1 MGSIVVAETRMEAKL
16 RRKAGAWGA
25 VALILIL
32 GACQA
37 APPPAPGLRVGLLPD
52 GRTLEIRAD
61 DALPITA
68 AELRLPDAPAVPAS
82 AIHVA
87 APQPQPPPERTGVGI
102 GGSGGSSS
110 GMDVGVLFRVP
121 VSRAEPRPR
130 LTRSIARIELPDP
143 ARYRE
148 RASDAIVR
156 ITFGAEG
163 GEQRIV
169 DLPAP

>member
-16 RRKAGAWGA
+16 RRKAGAWGS

-37 APPPAPGLRVGLLPD
+37 APPPAPGLRVGLLPG
-52 GRTLEIRAD
+52 GRTLEIRAED
-61 DALPITA
+61 SLPIVA
-68 AELRLPDAPAVPAS
+68 AELRVPGEAPMPART
-82 AIHVA
+82 IHVE
-87 APQPQPPPERTGVGI
+87 APQPQLPPERSGVGI

-130 LTRSIARIELPDP
+130 LTRSVARIDVPDP
-143 ARYRE
+143 ERYRA
-148 RASDAIVR
+148 RAADAIVR

-163 GEQRIV
+163 GDQRIV

>member
-1 MGSIVVAETRMEAKL
+1 MEAKL
-16 RRKAGAWGA
+16 RLWAGAL
-25 VALILIL
+25 VLVL

-37 APPPAPGLRVGLLPD
+37 APPQSPSLRVGMLPD

-61 DALPITA
+61 DPLPVTA
-68 AELRLPDAPAVPAS
+68 AELRIPGLESVPART
-82 AIHVA
+82 IHVA
-87 APQPQPPPERTGVGI
+87 APPPDLPPERTGVGI

-130 LTRSIARIELPDP
+130 LTRSVARIELPDP
-143 ARYRE
+143 DLYRAR
-148 RASDAIVR
+148 AGDAVVR
-156 ITFGAEG
+156 VIFGSEG
-163 GEQRIV
+163 GTRRIV

>member
-1 MGSIVVAETRMEAKL
+1 MASIVVGETRMEAKL
-16 RRKAGAWGA
+16 RRWAGAL
-25 VALILIL
+25 VLVL

-37 APPPAPGLRVGLLPD
+37 APPQAPSLRVGMLPD

-61 DALPITA
+61 DPLPVTA
-68 AELRLPDAPAVPAS
+68 AELRLPGLEPVPART
-82 AIHVA
+82 IHVA
-87 APQPQPPPERTGVGI
+87 APAADLPPERAGVGI

-110 GMDVGVLFRVP
+110 GMGVGVLFRLP

-130 LTRSIARIELPDP
+130 LTRSVARIELPDP
-143 ARYRE
+143 DLYRAR
-148 RASDAIVR
+148 AADGVVR

-163 GEQRIV
+163 GAQRIV